1 MVKDNRNRGIGFYRK
16 EPEPSNAENEDD
28 DEDEDDYTKGH
39 ESLRNHTQRFAYFGL
54 I

>member
-28 DEDEDDYTKGH
+28 DEDDYTKRH
-39 ESLRNHTQRFAYFGL
+39 KSLRLYTQRFAYFGL